1 MQPQREPSMNAVRIR
16 RKLESETLHL
26 PELKPLIG
34 KNVDIIVFEG
44 SSTRHRD
51 WDDAM
56 RALAKLEDYDFE
68 AFRRQRVYH
77 LQHAKDHLP

>member
-1 MQPQREPSMNAVRIR
+1 MNALRIR

-26 PELKPLIG
+26 PELKALIG
-34 KNVDIIVFEG
+34 KNVEIIVLDESMPAIVPG
-44 SSTRHRD
+44 TGD

-56 RALAKLEDYDFE
+56 QAVAELENYDFD
-68 AFRRQRVYH
+68 AFHKQREYD

>member
-1 MQPQREPSMNAVRIR
+1 MNALRIR

-34 KNVDIIVFEG
+34 KTVEIIILDETAPAILPG
-44 SSTRHRD
+44 NGD
-51 WDDAM
+51 WDSAL
-56 RALAKLEDYDFE
+56 RAVAELQEYNFD
-68 AFRRQRVYH
+68 AFRRQRAYD